1 MFENY
6 QLVFPG
12 TNMHLLICIIIVVE
26 IIFLVYQIIFYLN
39 RPTDKNRARY
49 VILLFLLIV
58 YNITGG
64 IFSDPRLPVPINLQ
78 YILEYGAVILMSIYI
93 PFYIYKF
100 LDLPK
105 LKFYA
110 YYGSLYFL
118 LIPFIATFVIPFA
131 LTGNIDLCRNLIIIV
146 PFFYSISFLF
156 ALVKSI
162 IKKLKNRRIPHY
174 KEKVIG
180 IFITLFFWIMGLSVI
195 TYVKGGQIMEH
206 SVTNAGFLIMTFIFI
221 RSSITDSRLE
231 YQKLLQFQQAN
242 ELLQIKVTERTKELE
257 AVIDNSGME
266 YIPNQ
271 NGLPKKELHQKNS
284 IYDSNCKKY
293 HITGREKE
301 IINLISYGLTYK
313 EISLQLNLSEKTL
326 IKHRSNI
333 FKKVKVNK
341 KLDLLH
347 RLFNSGNQLSAK
359 TTLPH
364 SG

>member
-6 QLVFPG
+6 KLVVPG
-12 TNMHLLICIIIVVE
+12 TNIHLITCTIIIFE
-26 IIFLVYQIIFYLN
+26 IMILAYQLIFFLY
-39 RPTDKNRARY
+39 RPSDKNRKRY
-49 VILLFLLIV
+49 LILLSILIF

-64 IFSDPRLPVPINLQ
+64 LFSDPRLSVPIYLQ
-78 YILEYGAVILMSIYI
+78 YILEYGSGILMSIYI

-100 LDLPK
+100 LEFKK

-110 YYGSLYFL
+110 YYGSFFFL
-118 LIPFIATFVIPFA
+118 LLPFILTFVIPYSI
-131 LTGNIDLCRNLIIIV
+131 TENIDLCRKLVIIV
-146 PFFYSISFLF
+146 PFLYAISFLYSF
-156 ALVKSI
+156 TKSVI
-162 IKKLKNRRIPHY
+162 QKTPNEKTSHYRIKVLG
-174 KEKVIG
+174 V
-180 IFITLFFWIMGLSVI
+180 FTALFFWIVGLSVV
-195 TYVKGGQIMEH
+195 TLLKGGQIIEH
-206 SVTNAGFLIMTFIFI
+206 SVTNFGFLIMTIIFV
-221 RSSITDSRLE
+221 RSTIIDSRLE

-242 ELLQIKVTERTKELE
+242 ELLQIKVTERTKELG
-257 AVIDNSGME
+257 AVIYNSGME

-341 KLDLLH
+341 KLDLIH